1 MMDILRNW
9 LIGIVAAAMLV
20 SVLDALLPKGGSG
33 KIAKLAGGLVLLLA
47 VVQPLLQ
54 IQGETISDGW
64 EDYKE
69 ELSQYSN
76 DLEIAEEN
84 LMEGLIAQQSA
95 TYIQDKAMTMG
106 ITCTAEVETSP
117 DEDGNPLPYAIVITG
132 ALTQGEQEQ
141 LTQIIATDLAI
152 PAQRQTYQGG

>member
-1 MMDILRNW
+1 MDLLRNW

-20 SVLDALLPKGGSG
+20 SVLDTLLPKGGAG

-54 IQGETISDGW
+54 LSEEDIGAGW
-64 EDYKE
+64 EGYKE
-69 ELSQYSN
+69 ELSQYSS
-76 DLEIAEEN
+76 DLEVAEEN

-106 ITCTAEVETSP
+106 ITCTAQVETYP
-117 DEDGNPLPYAIVITG
+117 DEDGTLLPYAIVITG
-132 ALTQGEQEQ
+132 DLTQGEQEQ

-152 PAQRQTYQGG
+152 PAERQSYQGG